1 MERND
6 KKIIECRYNR
16 KGNCKKGKQC
26 EYKHTQDEE
35 NPGNKDN
42 EEKNNKEIVCKYYK
56 TGNCMKGER
65 CEYKHT
71 REEMTQKTEA
81 KNEVEGMQKNL
92 HSLKERIQMQTQ
104 TMMNEMDKLNAQ
116 MKKIQEMRGN

>member
-1 MERND
+1 MNDKRNLRENKNKRKNSNKDAITNGERND

-26 EYKHTQDEE
+26 EYKHTRDEE
-35 NPGNKDN
+35 NPENKDN

-65 CEYKHT
+65 CEYNHT
-71 REEMTQKTEA
+71 QHKQSIE
-81 KNEVEGMQKNL
+81 
-92 HSLKERIQMQTQ
+92 KEYKAS
-104 TMMNEMDKLNAQ
+104 N
-116 MKKIQEMRGN
+116 MKRK